1 MKKTEVFTSALSF
14 VQTERAHLSKY
25 LILVKAFILLQYKL
39 KLNLYSYFYRTIILY
54 SFAIVWINFRF
65 TVQIYYF
72 CIVQN
77 NISMASINFLYRSTK
92 EKSNLILRLL
102 YRYNGTDF
110 VLGSKIR
117 IEIEKN
123 YWSKQHKKKSK
134 DIDITN

>member
-14 VQTERAHLSKY
+14 EQTERVHLSKN

-77 NISMASINFLYRSTK
+77 NISMASINFLYLSTK